1 MKGYLSDWVPFLF
14 GSRKKG
20 GFEFDIMT
28 KFHYLCSREEYS

>member
-1 MKGYLSDWVPFLF
+1 MIGCPFCLVAE
-14 GSRKKG
+14 KKG